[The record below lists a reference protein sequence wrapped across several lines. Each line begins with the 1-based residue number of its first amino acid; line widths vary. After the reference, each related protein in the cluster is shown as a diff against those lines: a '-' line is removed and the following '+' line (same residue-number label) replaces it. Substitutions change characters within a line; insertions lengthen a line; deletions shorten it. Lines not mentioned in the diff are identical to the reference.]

1 MTRDFG
7 AFLNSSKSCGRVLTL
22 NTPALETSHPCLL
35 TCMNFEAVSS
45 KVKHRSNWS
54 RKESLED
61 LSTNFKGF

>member
-1 MTRDFG
+1 MTRDFA

-22 NTPALETSHPCLL
+22 NTSALETFHCYLL

-45 KVKHRSNWS
+45 KVKHGSNWS
-54 RKESLED
+54 KKESLED